1 MTRVRAADAALCPA
15 CSSPVAD
22 DPRFTTWCPSCEWN
36 LDPSPAPGPAAS
48 DREQRRADRRRR
60 RDEAARRTVRTRVE
74 RVYAAVAADRSAV
87 RDPAWLGANALAG
100 AVHLTTLCLAACALG
115 LLVAAP
121 TWPLRVLGL
130 FVAALVHSLRPR
142 LGRLP
147 RNTVRLYRG
156 DAPELFALTDRV
168 AEALGGRPVDVVLV
182 TAEFNAGFGR
192 IGLRRRNVLRLG
204 LPLWAVLAPGRRLA
218 LLGHELGHQVN
229 GDSRRGLWL
238 RSALAALDE
247 WEELTR
253 PALYRQS
260 FGTFVELAASAALQ
274 LLLRP
279 VNLAARALLGLLER
293 LTLRTGQAAEY
304 RADRLAADLAGT
316 EAGLG
321 LLRTLMLRA
330 TVDTTL
336 LRMRAERGRRA
347 RRTGT
352 GTGTHTGAAAVPAT
366 GPWEELAAQ
375 LTDVPA
381 LERERRLRLSAREFG
396 TVDRSHPPTHLRLA
410 MLEALPPTAAR
421 LQADVADW
429 AAIDAELAPAARQVA
444 ADLELGH

>member
-1 MTRVRAADAALCPA
+1 M
-15 CSSPVAD
+15 AD
-22 DPRFTTWCPSCEWN
+22 DPRFTSWCPSCEWN
-36 LDPSPAPGPAAS
+36 LDPAPAPTPAAS
-48 DREQRRADRRRR
+48 AREQRRTDRRRR
-60 RDEAARRTVRTRVE
+60 KEEAARRTVRARVE
-74 RVYAAVAADRSAV
+74 RVYAAVTADRSAV

-100 AVHLTTLCLAACALG
+100 AVHLTTLTLAVCAVG
-115 LLVAAP
+115 LLIAAP

-130 FVAALVHSLRPR
+130 FAAALVHSLRPR

-147 RNTVRLYRG
+147 RNTARLYRG
-156 DAPELFALTDRV
+156 DAPGLFALTDRV
-168 AEALGGRPVDVVLV
+168 AQALGGRPVDVVLV

-192 IGLRRRNVLRLG
+192 IGLRRRHVLRLG
-204 LPLWAVLAPGRRLA
+204 LPLWAVLAPEQRLA

-229 GDSRRGLWL
+229 ADSRRGLWL

-260 FGTFVELAASAALQ
+260 FGTFVELAASAILQ

-279 VNLAARALLGLLER
+279 LNLGARALLNLLDR

-316 EAGLG
+316 DASLG
-321 LLRTLMLRA
+321 LLRTLMLRG

-336 LRMRAERGRRA
+336 LRMRADRARRA

-352 GTGTHTGAAAVPAT
+352 APAPAT
-366 GPWEELAAQ
+366 GPWEELSAQ
-375 LTDVPA
+375 LADVPA
-381 LERERRLRLSAREFG
+381 LERERLLRLSAREFG

-410 MLEALPPTAAR
+410 MLEGLPPTAAR
-421 LQADVADW
+421 LDTDAADW
-429 AAIDAELAPAARQVA
+429 TAIDAELAPAARQVA
-444 ADLELGH
+444 ADLELGR